1 MKKTSNRSLFSF
13 ILNFSFFILNSF
25 GAPQA
30 TPQLEDLLEKGIKLT
45 AEGRFIEAVAAFN
58 RFKQTAPEDPRP
70 YFYSGIALTEAGR
83 LTAAALEL
91 SEAVR
96 LDPRRPE
103 YRIFQ
108 ANAFSRLKQK
118 DHAVSALAMFE
129 KEEKLEQLPK
139 AWLWLLSDIYYRL
152 EKPEDALRI
161 LELLGKRNPEDSKI
175 DLNRGQVYIAKG
187 NFDLALESFKR
198 SIEKSSNNAQAYFEL
213 GKILYQRNE
222 LADSKKALVEAVKQ
236 NGTDPVYL
244 HKLGLACLAR
254 GEVQEAIEYLKRAE
268 PSGSAFPQIYYALA
282 TAYQRSGDRVKA
294 GEYRKNFQEVNLA
307 EQKREDQSREAGTL
321 IAQGEKQLDR
331 GNKSEARALFERV
344 LQVDS
349 NSWDAHGYLAEML
362 LSSGDWQMA
371 YKHLVKMEEL
381 DPDSVIGNY
390 LMAKYW
396 YHHKEFQRAGAYA
409 EKVKLVRPA
418 HPELRN
424 LLGNIYLELGQQELA
439 SREYEAA
446 VRLAP
451 DRADFRENLRRLE
464 NRIRQAN
471 QKPQGR

>member
-1 MKKTSNRSLFSF
+1 MKKTSNRSLFSL
-13 ILNFSFFILNSF
+13 ILNSSFFILNFF

-30 TPQLEDLLEKGIKLT
+30 TGQQEQLLDQGIKLT
-45 AEGRFIEAVAAFN
+45 AQGQFIEAVAALN
-58 RFKQTAPEDPRP
+58 RFKQTAPDDSRA

-83 LTAAALEL
+83 LSAAALEL

-96 LDPRRPE
+96 LSPDRPE
-103 YRIFQ
+103 YLIFQ
-108 ANAFSRLKQK
+108 ANVFSRLKQR
-118 DHAVSALAMFE
+118 DHALGSLAIFE
-129 KEEKLEQLPK
+129 KEDRVKQLST
-139 AWLWLLSDIYYRL
+139 AWLWLLGDIYYRL

-161 LELLGKRNPEDSKI
+161 LDLLSRQNPEDSKI
-175 DLNRGQVYIAKG
+175 DLNRGQVYVTKG

-198 SIEKSSNNAQAYFEL
+198 SIEKSRSNAQAYFEL

-222 LADSKKALVEAVKQ
+222 LADSKKAFAEAVKR

-244 HKLGLACLAR
+244 HKLALVCLAR

-268 PSGSAFPQIYYALA
+268 PSGSSFPEIYYALA
-282 TAYQRSGDRVKA
+282 TAYQRTRDSVKA
-294 GEYRKNFQEVNLA
+294 GEYQKRFQELNLA
-307 EQKREDQSREAGTL
+307 QQRREDQNREAVTL
-321 IAQGEKQLDR
+321 IAKGEKQLDR
-331 GNKSEARALFERV
+331 GNKAEAKALFEQV

-362 LSSGDWQMA
+362 LSSADWQMA

-381 DPDSVIGNY
+381 DSDSAVGNY
-390 LMAKYW
+390 LMARYW
-396 YHHKEFQRAGAYA
+396 YQRKEFERAGVYA
-409 EKVKLVRPA
+409 EKVRFARPA
-418 HPELRN
+418 HAELRN
-424 LLGNIYLELGQQELA
+424 LLGNIYLELGRQEQA
-439 SREYEAA
+439 SSEYEAA

-471 QKPQGR
+471 QKPDR